1 MWFKVAGV
9 LVLLLAAETFAFK
22 YYYESTQER
31 IGVLREN
38 AAKLEVAVQIS
49 EDSVAMLQNDA
60 TKHAELNNKLQL
72 ELQSAER
79 YGDELRDT
87 LQRHNLTYLA
97 LKKPGLIQKRM
108 QDATDKL
115 WVDITA
121 DINADNGL
129 QSDTEARTEDNNS
142 N

>member
-1 MWFKVAGV
+1 MWFKIAGV

-49 EDSVAMLQNDA
+49 EDSVALLTEESAKN
-60 TKHAELNNKLQL
+60 AELSNKLQL
-72 ELQSAER
+72 ELQHAER
-79 YGDELRDT
+79 YGDELRNT
-87 LQRHNLTYLA
+87 LQRHNLTALA
-97 LKKPGLIQKRM
+97 LKKPGLVQSRM
-108 QDATDKL
+108 QNATDKI
-115 WVDITA
+115 WVDITNDVTPVVVQPMAEA
-121 DINADNGL
+121 DG
-129 QSDTEARTEDNNS
+129 TENNNS

>member
-1 MWFKVAGV
+1 MWLKIVGI
-9 LVLLLAAETFAFK
+9 LLILLAAETAVFK
-22 YYYESTQER
+22 WYYESTQDR

-49 EDSVAMLQNDA
+49 EDSVDLLRSDA
-60 TKHAELNNKLQL
+60 TKHAELNSTLQL

-87 LQRHNLTYLA
+87 LQRHKLTYLA

-108 QDATDKL
+108 QNATDKL

-121 DINADNGL
+121 DIDVDNGL
-129 QSDTEARTEDNNS
+129 QSDTEAGTKDNNS

>member
-1 MWFKVAGV
+1 MWLKIVGI
-9 LVLLLAAETFAFK
+9 LLTLLAAETAVFK
-22 YYYESTQER
+22 WYYESTQDR

-49 EDSVAMLQNDA
+49 EDSVDLLRSDA
-60 TKHAELNNKLQL
+60 TKHAELNSTLQL

-108 QDATDKL
+108 QNATDKL

-121 DINADNGL
+121 DIDVDNGL
-129 QSDTEARTEDNNS
+129 QSNTEAGTKDNNS

>member
-1 MWFKVAGV
+1 MWLKIVGI
-9 LVLLLAAETFAFK
+9 LLILLAVETAVFK
-22 YYYESTQER
+22 WYYESTQDR

-49 EDSVAMLQNDA
+49 EDSVDLLRSDA
-60 TKHAELNNKLQL
+60 TKHAELNSTLQL

-97 LKKPGLIQKRM
+97 LKKPGLIQTRM
-108 QDATDKL
+108 QNATDKL

-121 DINADNGL
+121 DIDVDNGL
-129 QSDTEARTEDNNS
+129 QSDTEAGTKDNNS

>member
-38 AAKLEVAVQIS
+38 AAKLEVAIQIS

>member
-1 MWFKVAGV
+1 MWLKIVAI
-9 LVLLLAAETFAFK
+9 LLILLAAETLAFK
-22 YYYESTQER
+22 YYYDSTQER

-49 EDSVAMLQNDA
+49 ENSVEMLRSDA
-60 TKHAELNNKLQL
+60 SKHAELNSTLQL

-97 LKKPGLIQKRM
+97 LRSRG
-108 QDATDKL
+108 
-115 WVDITA
+115 
-121 DINADNGL
+121 
-129 QSDTEARTEDNNS
+129 
-142 N
+142 

>member
-9 LVLLLAAETFAFK
+9 LVLLLAAETLAFK

-49 EDSVAMLQNDA
+49 EDSVAMLKNDA

>member
-1 MWFKVAGV
+1 MWLKIVGI
-9 LVLLLAAETFAFK
+9 LLILLAVETAVFK
-22 YYYESTQER
+22 WYYESTQDR

-49 EDSVAMLQNDA
+49 EDSVDLLRSDA
-60 TKHAELNNKLQL
+60 TKHAELNNTLQL

-108 QDATDKL
+108 QNATDKL

-121 DINADNGL
+121 DIDVDNGL
-129 QSDTEARTEDNNS
+129 QSDTEAGTKDNNS

>member
-1 MWFKVAGV
+1 MWFKIAGV

-49 EDSVAMLQNDA
+49 EDSVALLTEESAKN
-60 TKHAELNNKLQL
+60 AELSNKLQL
-72 ELQSAER
+72 ELQHAER
-79 YGDELRDT
+79 YGDELRNT
-87 LQRHNLTYLA
+87 LQRHNLTALA
-97 LKKPGLIQKRM
+97 LKKPGLVQSRM
-108 QDATDKL
+108 QNATDKI
-115 WVDITA
+115 WVDITNDVTPVVVQPVAEA
-121 DINADNGL
+121 DG
-129 QSDTEARTEDNNS
+129 TKDNNS

>member
-1 MWFKVAGV
+1 
-9 LVLLLAAETFAFK
+9 
-22 YYYESTQER
+22 
-31 IGVLREN
+31 
-38 AAKLEVAVQIS
+38 
-49 EDSVAMLQNDA
+49 MLKNDA

>member
-1 MWFKVAGV
+1 MWLKIVAI
-9 LVLLLAAETFAFK
+9 LLILLAAETLAFK
-22 YYYESTQER
+22 YYYDSTQER

-49 EDSVAMLQNDA
+49 ENSVEMLRSDA
-60 TKHAELNNKLQL
+60 SKHAELNSTLQL

-97 LKKPGLIQKRM
+97 LKKPGLIQTRM
-108 QDATDKL
+108 QNATDKL

-121 DINADNGL
+121 DIDVDNGL
-129 QSDTEARTEDNNS
+129 QSDTEAGTKDNNS

>member
-1 MWFKVAGV
+1 MWLKIVGI
-9 LVLLLAAETFAFK
+9 LLILLAAETAVFK
-22 YYYESTQER
+22 WYYENTQDK

-60 TKHAELNNKLQL
+60 TKHAELNSTLQL

-79 YGDELRDT
+79 YGDELRNT
-87 LQRHNLTYLA
+87 LQRHNLTALA
-97 LKKPGLIQKRM
+97 LRKPGLIQKRM
-108 QDATDKL
+108 QNATDKL
-115 WVDITA
+115 WADITA
-121 DINADNGL
+121 DIDADNGL
-129 QSDTEARTEDNNS
+129 QSNTEAGTKDNNS